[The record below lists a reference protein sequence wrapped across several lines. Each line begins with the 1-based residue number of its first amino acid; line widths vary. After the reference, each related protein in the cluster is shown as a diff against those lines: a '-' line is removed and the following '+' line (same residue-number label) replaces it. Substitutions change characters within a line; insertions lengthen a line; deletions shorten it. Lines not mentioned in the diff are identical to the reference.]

1 MKLPAAS
8 WAHLH
13 RPKRLTTVVM
23 MLIIW
28 AGTVGGLFAAI
39 TTDIA
44 ARNSLRSRATTI
56 AATISLD
63 DLNSLENNESD
74 LDKQEYRDLKASMQ
88 RIISEN
94 QDLRF
99 IRVVGMKNN
108 RPFFYLD
115 SENPY
120 TRDYVAPGYPYP
132 DADQTFR
139 TAFNGEPVVDGPHSD
154 QWGVWLSAYAPIIDP
169 GSNNIYAMVAIH
181 TPALNYY
188 GQLFIYTLVP
198 LLLTAIP
205 LVGLMRDRKLE
216 TKEREIAGLKN
227 QFVSIASHELR
238 SPITGML
245 WAIQS
250 LLKSEEN
257 LTKEQQSLLNDMYN
271 STSSSLATVNEILD
285 LSVFERGQAASLQ
298 RETVD
303 MLAVIA
309 EVTKTLKL
317 GAQEK
322 NIEIVRTGNWPERAY
337 VSGDVAALK
346 RSLMNIMSN
355 AIKYSPEDSKV
366 ELLYNYKALHHYF
379 GVRDHGIGIPKE
391 EQPKVLGGYYRASNA
406 VRLQANGTGLGLWI
420 TRLVIEEHGGSVRL
434 KSTLNKGTTI
444 TVSLPAYH
452 QIIPKVEESNANT

>member
-28 AGTVGGLFAAI
+28 AGSVGGLFAAI
-39 TTDIA
+39 ATDIT

-63 DLNSLENNESD
+63 KLNSLKNNESD
-74 LDKQEYRDLKASMQ
+74 LNRTEYRELKASMQ
-88 RIISEN
+88 RIISDN

-139 TAFNGEPVVDGPHSD
+139 AAFNGEPVVDGPHSD
-154 QWGVWLSAYAPIIDP
+154 QWGMWLSAYAPIVDP

-181 TPALNYY
+181 TSAVNYY
-188 GQLFIYTLVP
+188 RQLLIFTLVP

-205 LVGLMRDRKLE
+205 LIGLMRDRKLE
-216 TKEREIAGLKN
+216 TKEREIVGLKS

-250 LLKSEEN
+250 LLKNQEK
-257 LTKEQQSLLNDMYN
+257 LTKEQLDLLNNMYN
-271 STSSSLATVNEILD
+271 STASSLATVNEILD
-285 LSVFERGQAASLQ
+285 LSIFERGQAARLQ
-298 RETVD
+298 RDTVD
-303 MLAVIA
+303 MLAVIG

-322 NIEIVRTGNWPERAY
+322 NIKIIRTGDWPERAY

-346 RSLMNIMSN
+346 RSLMNIISN
-355 AIKYSPEDSKV
+355 AIKYSDNGSKI
-366 ELLYNYKALHHYF
+366 ELIYEYKSLRHKF
-379 GVRDHGIGIPKE
+379 SIRDHGIGIPKD

-420 TRLVIEEHGGSVRL
+420 TRLVVEEHGGTVKL
-434 KSTLNKGTTI
+434 KSTLHKGTTI

-452 QIIPKVEESNANT
+452 QIIPRENSADTS